1 VSTGFGRNG
10 KQSGVPVPGGVV
22 TIDLYRGVNPVL
34 WWIWTVVQVPIKG
47 PNWVSRVKRDLVISD
62 ESGERELYRE
72 GPYNNITVVNPLE
85 RIVAEI
91 RADGLDQFLFKR
103 QAEESRI
110 GPLSR
115 PSGQV
120 HWNAA
125 LISRYYRRGSTRTHP
140 PTHPP
145 PTD

>member
-1 VSTGFGRNG
+1 VSTDFGRTG
-10 KQSGVPVPGGVV
+10 KPGGVPVPGGIV

-34 WWIWTVVQVPIKG
+34 WWIWAVMQVPIRG
-47 PNWVSRVKRDLVISD
+47 PNSVTRIKRDLVISD
-62 ESGERELYRE
+62 ESGRRELYRE

-91 RADGLDQFLFKR
+91 QADGLDQFLFKR
-103 QAEESRI
+103 QSEESRI

-115 PSGQV
+115 PSPQI
-120 HWNAA
+120 HWNVA
-125 LISRYYRRGSTRTHP
+125 LVARYYKQRLTRTHP
-140 PTHPP
+140 PRHP